1 MLYLLFA
8 DCCQLL
14 PLFTDSELKS
24 GFCVKLLQKLL
35 LKQKTKEGHI
45 AFVIFH
51 MCPKTQAFDASKIEL
66 AALLKVPVTDRK
78 LLEKLFEFRI
88 KVTSDSI
95 QLAVSLLPVYSVDIL
110 MLIITKGMTDVTP
123 DILNQSCQ
131 KAYGAK
137 KLPFVFCLIEH
148 GTELP
153 AETTDLILL
162 SLKYDC
168 FDMAL
173 NLLKTQKVTPEE
185 VDLGDLIAKSDH
197 IGNPTIIA
205 KLLEAGVNPNG
216 CGKKKPIAEVLKL
229 QHISSK
235 NQMDLLCLL
244 LEKGDCCHLCHS
256 SKERATPLHIATELA
271 LKAGI
276 LYLTYPPTITL
287 HVCML
292 ELLCTIDCNIKPCW
306 VAFVR
311 LEHSVYHL
319 CGTYR
324 GL

>member
-1 MLYLLFA
+1 MLYLLLA
-8 DCCQLL
+8 DCCQFL

-35 LKQKTKEGHI
+35 LKQKTKECHI
-45 AFVIFH
+45 SFVIFH
-51 MCPKTQAFDASKIEL
+51 MCPKKQAFDASEIEL

-78 LLEKLFEFRI
+78 LLERLFEFRI
-88 KVTSDSI
+88 QVTSDSI
-95 QLAVSLLPVYSVDIL
+95 QIAVSLLPVSSVNIL
-110 MLIITKGMTDVTP
+110 MLIITKCVTGVTP

-131 KAYGAK
+131 KAYSAR
-137 KLPFVFCLIEH
+137 KLPFVMCLIEH
-148 GTELP
+148 GAESP
-153 AETTDLILL
+153 AEPTDLILL
-162 SLKYDC
+162 AIKLNS
-168 FDMAL
+168 FDMVL
-173 NLLKTQKVTPEE
+173 NLLLNHKIAPEE

-216 CGKKKPIAEVLKL
+216 CGKKKPITEILKL

-244 LEKGDCCHLCHS
+244 LEKGDCCHLCHG
-256 SKERATPLHIATELA
+256 SKERTTPLHIATELA

-311 LEHSVYHL
+311 LEHSIYHL
-319 CGTYR
+319 RSTYR